1 MIIKKLTI
9 HDFGAITDFSL
20 SFCDGVNRIKSRV
33 TDELSYVVENI
44 LNCKFVS
51 YLPMP
56 KVSKDT
62 KIMANVIIGE
72 VVYSILIQYD
82 ENQEKLILLAK
93 NEQGEDVTAEY
104 LYLTSH
110 CEGQDFSEVFD
121 GNEKIYHLSLLKYI
135 NAEYIYDSTDLSQK
149 TNGYSNLKV
158 FRAYLLRF
166 FKNFKPEKIRAG
178 KRYELILNENK
189 VYDVRC
195 LNDENNDV
203 YLSDCEQVLF
213 NYLCFLNTA
222 EFWRGFEDI
231 RNLHSVKKPLL
242 IKNFFEKIDES
253 VDTKSILKRTENLKR
268 QIIILSI

>member
-1 MIIKKLTI
+1 MG
-9 HDFGAITDFSL
+9 DFLCVGVSTLRCL
-20 SFCDGVNRIKSRV
+20 S
-33 TDELSYVVENI
+33 EA
-44 LNCKFVS
+44 
-51 YLPMP
+51 
-56 KVSKDT
+56 
-62 KIMANVIIGE
+62 AN
-72 VVYSILIQYD
+72 
-82 ENQEKLILLAK
+82 
-93 NEQGEDVTAEY
+93 T
-104 LYLTSH
+104 
-110 CEGQDFSEVFD
+110 
-121 GNEKIYHLSLLKYI
+121 
-135 NAEYIYDSTDLSQK
+135 EYIYDSTDLSQK

-195 LNDENNDV
+195 SNDENNDV

-242 IKNFFEKIDES
+242 IKNFFEKIDEV